1 MESITLEE
9 LHTFHAIDRD
19 IFSRLVLTFQRDIAE
34 SLLVMATWLWLEDR
48 GYPNI
53 IVKMVRLSDPLV
65 DALAD
70 EAASCLSVLGSTNPS
85 IPPNGGLPLHARVME
100 KEITLHVFNQNKF
113 TAISGIKNFLNTVC
127 ARIFTDILQR
137 VLGSP
142 SQVIPNSPLNVP
154 GFPHPLF
161 GAVAIMPRAISNDFP
176 PGGLW
181 GWHSTNNA
189 TEDDRTMFLTFSR
202 GFPVTEDEV
211 RELFTKM
218 YGECVQSVQMQENA
232 SSNGQPLFAKLVLL
246 SIITV
251 DQILCGRRITKFRIN
266 GKHIWARKYE
276 RRD

>member
-19 IFSRLVLTFQRDIAE
+19 IFSRLLLTFQRDIAE
-34 SLLVMATWLWLEDR
+34 SLLVMATWLWLEEK

-53 IVKMVRLSDPLV
+53 IVKMARLPDPLV

-70 EAASCLSVLGSTNPS
+70 EAALCLSVLGSTNPS
-85 IPPNGGLPLHARVME
+85 IPPNGGLPLHTRVME
-100 KEITLHVFNQNKF
+100 NNITLHFVLQNKF
-113 TAISGIKNFLNTVC
+113 TAISGIKNFLNTIC

-142 SQVIPNSPLNVP
+142 SLVTPNNPLNVP

-161 GAVAIMPRAISNDFP
+161 GSVTIMPRAISNDFP
-176 PGGLW
+176 AGGLW
-181 GWHSTNNA
+181 GWHPSNNI

-211 RELFTKM
+211 KELFIRM
-218 YGECVQSVQMQENA
+218 HGECVESVHMQENVP
-232 SSNGQPLFAKLVLL
+232 SNEQPLYARLVLL
-246 SIITV
+246 SVTNV
-251 DQILCGRRITKFRIN
+251 DQILCGRRIAKFRIN

-276 RRD
+276 RRE